1 MLNQHEHENGG
12 SMIQPESNTTVPE
25 GTPYGEFLA
34 ELEEIQR
41 LKWLASERGGRD
53 VGFEHALNEWAAN
66 HRESW
71 RRDRN
76 LRQVRPR

>member
-1 MLNQHEHENGG
+1 MQ
-12 SMIQPESNTTVPE
+12 QESQTAVPE
-25 GTPYGEFLA
+25 RTPYGEFLA

-41 LKWLASERGGRD
+41 LKWLASERSGRD

-76 LRQVRPR
+76 FRQVRPRSGSV